1 MDFSKIFDYVPPRAF
16 KDIIKNLQGRNAEV
30 VDENEDLF
38 SEAEKLKKRN
48 QELEDQIRI
57 LNCLEY
63 GSEFL
68 IRHSSARKI
77 LESHLNSYDCISQSE
92 VKGSEEVYITNK
104 WTDNRG
110 KSLRIKSTDG
120 KYERIA
126 KLSYQFV
133 PISIEINLD
142 GTI

>member
-1 MDFSKIFDYVPPRAF
+1 M
-16 KDIIKNLQGRNAEV
+16 
-30 VDENEDLF
+30 
-38 SEAEKLKKRN
+38 
-48 QELEDQIRI
+48 
-57 LNCLEY
+57 EY

-77 LESHLNSYDCISQSE
+77 LESHLNSYDYISQSE

-120 KYERIA
+120 KYERMT

-133 PISIEINLD
+133 PINIEINLD
-142 GTI
+142 GLKKNVPLSIIRIGNPSVSFPKIFS